1 MTSYDWIIGIGLMF
15 SLALIFSKIT
25 YNNLLSFFIFL
36 TFFSGF
42 VVASELLPLWVLI
55 LNVVILTIFIYYQIN
70 QKRGVI

>member
-36 TFFSGF
+36 TLFSGF

-55 LNVVILTIFIYYQIN
+55 LNIVLLTIFIYYQI
-70 QKRGVI
+70 QVI